1 MKISRE
7 GFKIIAVSGVVFLAI
22 WVLIYHM
29 LRADD
34 LLWLLITLSVLLL
47 ALWLFIISFFRD
59 PRRVRIHDDNLVFSP
74 CDGRVVVTEI
84 VKDDEYF
91 GGEEVMQV
99 SIFMSVTNVHINW
112 FPVGGIVKYF
122 KYHPGRFL
130 VAWHPKS
137 STDNERTTTVVETAD
152 GKEILFRQIA
162 GAVARRIVSY
172 VKVGDEAEQNNVF
185 GFIKFGSRIDILLPK
200 DAKLLVE
207 IGDKVVGTQTPIA
220 RIGGE
225 VEESLETPEED
236 TLEVTPLP
244 ENSNLN

>member
-1 MKISRE
+1 MKISKE
-7 GFKIIAVSGVVFLAI
+7 GFKIITVSGVVLLAI
-22 WVLIYHM
+22 WLLIFYM
-29 LRADD
+29 LKAND
-34 LLWLLITLSVLLL
+34 LMWLLITLAVLLFVF
-47 ALWLFIISFFRD
+47 WLFIVSFFRD
-59 PRRVRIHDDNLVFSP
+59 PRRVRIHDDDLVFSP

-91 GGEEVMQV
+91 DGEERMQV

-112 FPVGGIVKYF
+112 YPVGGLVKYF

-137 STDNERTTTVVETAD
+137 STDNERTTTVVET
-152 GKEILFRQIA
+152 KEGVEVLFRQIA

-172 VKVGDEAEQNNVF
+172 VKVGDEAEQNKPF

-207 IGDKVVGTQTPIA
+207 IGDSVVGTQTPIA
-220 RIGGE
+220 RIGG
-225 VEESLETPEED
+225 VAEESLETPEEES
-236 TLEVTPLP
+236 LET
-244 ENSNLN
+244 ENGEQKAEN

>member
-7 GFKIIAVSGVVFLAI
+7 GFKIITVSGVVLLAVWFLI
-22 WVLIYHM
+22 FYM
-29 LRADD
+29 LKAND
-34 LLWLLITLSVLLL
+34 LLWLIIVLSVLL
-47 ALWLFIISFFRD
+47 AVFWFFIISFFRD
-59 PRRVRIHDDNLVFSP
+59 PRRVRIHDDDLVFSP
-74 CDGRVVVTEI
+74 CDGRVVVTEV

-91 GGEEVMQV
+91 DGKECMQI

-112 FPVGGIVKYF
+112 FPVGGVVKYF
-122 KYHPGRFL
+122 KYHPGKFL

-137 STDNERTTTVVETAD
+137 STDNERTTTVVETKD
-152 GKEILFRQIA
+152 GVEVLFRQIA

-172 VKVGDEAEQNNVF
+172 VKVDEAVEQNKPF

-220 RIGGE
+220 RIGGVE
-225 VEESLETPEED
+225 EESLETPEEN
-236 TLEVTPLP
+236 TLEATA
-244 ENSNLN
+244 E

>member
-112 FPVGGIVKYF
+112 FPVGGVVKYF

-244 ENSNLN
+244 EESNLN

>member
-137 STDNERTTTVVETAD
+137 STDNERTTTVVETKS
-152 GKEILFRQIA
+152 GVKVLFRQIA

-172 VKVGDEAEQNNVF
+172 VKVGEGAEQNKPF

-220 RIGGE
+220 RIGGV
-225 VEESLETPEED
+225 VEKSLETPEEESFE
-236 TLEVTPLP
+236 TPGAEV
-244 ENSNLN
+244 

>member
-7 GFKIIAVSGVVFLAI
+7 GFKIIGVSGAAMLAI
-22 WVLIYHM
+22 WLLIFFLSKAEDM
-29 LRADD
+29 
-34 LLWLLITLSVLLL
+34 LWLHISLAVVLLL
-47 ALWLFIISFFRD
+47 FWIFIISFFRA

-91 GGEEVMQV
+91 DGEEVLQV

-112 FPVGGIVKYF
+112 FPVGGLVKYF

-137 STDNERTTTVVETAD
+137 STDNERTTTVVETVD

-172 VKVGDEAEQNNVF
+172 VKVGEQVEQNSVC

-200 DAKLLVE
+200 DANLLVE
-207 IGDKVVGTQTPIA
+207 IGDSVVGTQTPIA

-225 VEESLETPEED
+225 AEISLETPEEES
-236 TLEVTPLP
+236 LESS
-244 ENSNLN
+244 EEQQ

>member
-47 ALWLFIISFFRD
+47 ALWLFIFSFCRD
-59 PRRVRIHDDNLVFSP
+59 PRRVRIHGDNLVFSP

-244 ENSNLN
+244 EESNLN